1 MTSYVYAITV
11 FLGVILTVHLAMNGA
26 VGAAIGNP
34 RVGNALFWCIGAV
47 MALLIGAT
55 GWQAGA
61 LSGLGKVNPLMLTAG
76 AMGASLVFGIAWII
90 PQIGAQQMTV
100 MLLTG
105 QILSAMVLSHFGW
118 LGSPVAAGVGYQH
131 AGRGALDRRSL
142 SRHAQLSRRGFA
154 WTIN

>member
-1 MTSYVYAITV
+1 MTSYVYALTV

-26 VGAAIGNP
+26 VGAAIANP
-34 RVGNALFWCIGAV
+34 RVGNALFWCIGAIT
-47 MALLIGAT
+47 ALVIGAT

-61 LSGLGKVNPLMLTAG
+61 LSGLRNVNPVMLTAG

-105 QILSAMVLSHFGW
+105 QILSAMFLSHFGL
-118 LGSPVAAGVGYQH
+118 LGSPVQPVTAMNVV
-131 AGRGALDRRSL
+131 GALL
-142 SRHAQLSRRGFA
+142 MIGGVFLATRG
-154 WTIN
+154 

>member
-34 RVGNALFWCIGAV
+34 RVGNAVFWCIGAI
-47 MALLIGAT
+47 MALIIGAT

-61 LSGLGKVNPLMLTAG
+61 LSGLGKVNPVMLTAG

-90 PQIGAQQMTV
+90 PQIGAQHMTV

-118 LGSPVAAGVGYQH
+118 LGSPVQPVSVTNMLGAALLIG
-131 AGRGALDRRSL
+131 GAFLATRS
-142 SRHAQLSRRGFA
+142 
-154 WTIN
+154 

>member
-1 MTSYVYAITV
+1 MTFVYAITV
-11 FLGVILTVHLAMNGA
+11 FLGVILTVHLSMNGA

-47 MALLIGAT
+47 TALVIGAT

-61 LSGLGKVNPLMLTAG
+61 LSGLRNVNPLMLTAG

-105 QILSAMVLSHFGW
+105 QILSAMFLSHFGL
-118 LGSPVAAGVGYQH
+118 LGSPVQPVTAMNAV
-131 AGRGALDRRSL
+131 GALLMIGGVFLATRS
-142 SRHAQLSRRGFA
+142 
-154 WTIN
+154 

>member
-34 RVGNALFWCIGAV
+34 RVGNAVFWCIGAV
-47 MALLIGAT
+47 TALLIGAT

-61 LSGLGKVNPLMLTAG
+61 LSGLRNVNPLMLTAG

-90 PQIGAQQMTV
+90 PQIGAQHMTV

-118 LGSPVAAGVGYQH
+118 LGSPVAPVSITNMLGAVLLIGG
-131 AGRGALDRRSL
+131 AFLATRG
-142 SRHAQLSRRGFA
+142 
-154 WTIN
+154 

>member
-1 MTSYVYAITV
+1 MTFVYALTV
-11 FLGVILTVHLAMNGA
+11 FLGVILTVHLSMNGA

-34 RVGNALFWCIGAV
+34 RVGNALFWCIGAIT
-47 MALLIGAT
+47 ALVIGAT

-61 LSGLGKVNPLMLTAG
+61 LSGLRNVNPLMLTAG

-105 QILSAMVLSHFGW
+105 QILSAMFLSHFGL
-118 LGSPVAAGVGYQH
+118 LGSPVQPVTVMNVVGALLMIAGVFL
-131 AGRGALDRRSL
+131 ATRS
-142 SRHAQLSRRGFA
+142 
-154 WTIN
+154 

>member
-1 MTSYVYAITV
+1 MTSVYAITV

-47 MALLIGAT
+47 TAILIGLT

-61 LSGLGKVNPLMLTAG
+61 LSGVRNVNPLMLTAG

-90 PQIGAQQMTV
+90 PQIGAQHMTV

-118 LGSPVAAGVGYQH
+118 LGSPVQPVSVTNML
-131 AGRGALDRRSL
+131 GALLLIGGAFLATRS
-142 SRHAQLSRRGFA
+142 
-154 WTIN
+154 

>member
-1 MTSYVYAITV
+1 MKSYLYAVTM
-11 FLGVILTVHLAMNGA
+11 FLGVVLTVHLAMTGKVGA
-26 VGAAIGNP
+26 VIGNP

-47 MALLIGAT
+47 TALVIGAT

-61 LSGLGKVNPLMLTAG
+61 LGGLRNVNPLLLTAG

-105 QILSAMVLSHFGW
+105 QILSAMLLSHFGW
-118 LGSPVAAGVGYQH
+118 LGSPVQPVTLMNVM
-131 AGRGALDRRSL
+131 GALLMIGGVFLATR
-142 SRHAQLSRRGFA
+142 
-154 WTIN
+154 T

>member
-26 VGAAIGNP
+26 VGAVIGNP
-34 RVGNALFWCIGAV
+34 RVGNALFWCVGAV
-47 MALLIGAT
+47 MAIVIGAT

-61 LSGLGKVNPLMLTAG
+61 LSGLRNVNPLLLTAG

-90 PQIGAQQMTV
+90 PQIGAQHMTV

-118 LGSPVAAGVGYQH
+118 LGSPVQPVSVTNML
-131 AGRGALDRRSL
+131 GAVLLIGGAFLATR
-142 SRHAQLSRRGFA
+142 
-154 WTIN
+154 T